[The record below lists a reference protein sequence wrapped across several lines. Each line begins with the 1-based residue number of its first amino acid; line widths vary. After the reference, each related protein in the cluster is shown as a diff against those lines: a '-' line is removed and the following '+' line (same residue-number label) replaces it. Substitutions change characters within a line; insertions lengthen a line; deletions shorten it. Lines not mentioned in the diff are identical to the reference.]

1 MIEKIF
7 TSPKVPE
14 YIKLSIIN
22 KTTEVTNTI
31 LGTEQGGLLI
41 LISLGGT

>member
-22 KTTEVTNTI
+22 KTTEVTDF
-31 LGTEQGGLLI
+31 LGWDITVWLTDGG
-41 LISLGGT
+41 